1 MTEIERTDAEL
12 ADAGHTEAGRAEVG
26 LIDMIQTTAE
36 DMAESVRFYRDVLG
50 GAVQSES
57 ESWSQLR
64 LGGVDI
70 GIHQRPAAVEG
81 WMPLF
86 RVTDIA
92 ATRAAVVAA
101 GRPLLRD
108 FHDIPGGVTLTFADP
123 AGNPVSAV
131 QYGASEAQLRDG

>member
-1 MTEIERTDAEL
+1 MTEAERSEIARPS
-12 ADAGHTEAGRAEVG
+12 AGPAAVG
-26 LIDMIQTTAE
+26 LIDMIQTSAG
-36 DMAESVRFYRDVLG
+36 DMAETVRFYRDVLG
-50 GAVQSES
+50 AAVQSES
-57 ESWSQLR
+57 SSWSQVR

-131 QYGASEAQLRDG
+131 QYGVSEAQLRDG